1 MLVKEIKLQ
10 EIIKRKIEYIER
22 SRIYEGI
29 EFENVKKGEIKAYRE
44 IIVDIENIYEEEIFI
59 NKYLKTLGQLQE
71 RFETIE
77 NNGCASNIETE
88 QLSGYNN
95 AIVFVLTLLNPK
107 YEFEID

>member
-1 MLVKEIKLQ
+1 MLVKEIKLL
-10 EIIKRKIEYIER
+10 EIIERKIEYIQS
-22 SRIYEGI
+22 SRVYDGN
-29 EFENVKKGEIKAYRE
+29 EFEYVKKGEIDAYRE
-44 IIVDIENIYEEEIFI
+44 IIVDINNFHEEERFL
-59 NKYLKTLGQLQE
+59 NKYLKTLKHLQE

-77 NNGCASNIETE
+77 HSGGASNIEIE